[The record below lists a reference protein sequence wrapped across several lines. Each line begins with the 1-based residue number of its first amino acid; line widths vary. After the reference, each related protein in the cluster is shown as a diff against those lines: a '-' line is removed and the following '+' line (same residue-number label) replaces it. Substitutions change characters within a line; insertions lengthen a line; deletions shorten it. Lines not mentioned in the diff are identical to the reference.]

1 MVSVIA
7 KNIYSNGE
15 ENGEVGRELA
25 IINGLKGNMYQTLM
39 LNQQLENKARSDYN
53 IRIKEFDKLSA
64 DNDAIN
70 SNLEMI
76 QHQNSLIINLLTE
89 LNNNIK
95 KLK

>member
-1 MVSVIA
+1 MIELIETVKQEGDSIGGVIRGV
-7 KNIYSNGE
+7 IRHVPPGLGE
-15 ENGEVGRELA
+15 PV
-25 IINGLKGNMYQTLM
+25 
-39 LNQQLENKARSDYN
+39 
-53 IRIKEFDKLSA
+53 FDKLSA

-95 KLK
+95 ILYH

>member
-1 MVSVIA
+1 
-7 KNIYSNGE
+7 
-15 ENGEVGRELA
+15 
-25 IINGLKGNMYQTLM
+25 MYQTLM